1 MANIL
6 ARILEKRIGKLFVN
20 FHAGKNASSSL
31 FKGEGTAVDLEFNK
45 TFINS
50 FLPLDMTVTRATC
63 KRLKWRLSLVSKT
76 PVSLVFSGVHIE
88 VEALPPGKR
97 RSAWAKKTKQR
108 SKHHKEST
116 SKKQAILQGVKLQ
129 FVDLF
134 FKLLLLPEHGA
145 MPFVQLDVEAVRMHS
160 ANSQWQEISDLSKVY
175 VLNPAVGEAM
185 SFKKLEVSG
194 CSLRVYHPA
203 ANLSQSSRGAGGTRE
218 LAAAVLL
225 DSETF
230 QARLSTKRRC
240 TDWEILAFKISLD
253 FPHLACSLSRNEVF
267 MIKRLVRALA
277 RVLRPTPDARND
289 GGGEVR
295 ASAAG
300 GRSDEVA
307 DEDDEAVDVADKDGD
322 EEETEGLDTI
332 LKQSAEAV
340 MEEGLDL
347 ERLSGEDG
355 WCSHVDNRIDVHIKS
370 LQVRAVPEET
380 GAEDGRADSGVLLL
394 VTGFHVSVWPAA
406 ASLKKVASA
415 NRMEHRFRV
424 GCEMMSLKETVPQE
438 GETKKMPAHLSLIK
452 PDPDSEGLPLR
463 ARGDCEGDEAASR
476 EMFRVTAHVPATKS
490 AGPDAVIR
498 VEVEVAALHFV
509 WDADVCLRLCRWA
522 WGRCANALNSSS
534 RAAPGTAAPYAVV
547 SPGKGGFTPAVKTKA
562 KGPYVGMLTQG
573 PRIPQPPNPEPQT
586 LNPEPQPCEPLGFR
600 LSQSLVARAVSCSR
614 RSCSLRTLLL
624 ARSPRA
630 RAHAFCPRVDDW
642 RETV

>member
-1 MANIL
+1 MANIV

-45 TFINS
+45 SFINS

-225 DSETF
+225 DSENF

-240 TDWEILAFKISLD
+240 TDWGILAFKIDLD
-253 FPHLACSLSRNEVF
+253 FPSLACSLSRNQVF

-277 RVLRPTPDARND
+277 RILRRTPDARSD
-289 GGGEVR
+289 SGGEVR

-307 DEDDEAVDVADKDGD
+307 DEDDDAGDVADKDGD
-322 EEETEGLDTI
+322 EEEADGLDTI
-332 LKQSAEAV
+332 LKQSAEVV
-340 MEEGLDL
+340 MEEGL

-406 ASLKKVASA
+406 ASLKQVASA

-424 GCEMMSLKETVPQE
+424 GCEMMSLKETVPEE

-452 PDPDSEGLPLR
+452 PDPDTEGLPLR
-463 ARGDCEGDEAASR
+463 ARGDCEGDEAAAR
-476 EMFRVTAHVPATKS
+476 EMFRVTAHVPATS

-509 WDADVCLRLCRWA
+509 WDADVCLRLYRWA
-522 WGRCANALNSSS
+522 WGRCANTLNPSHHECARHRSPISFIHILHPASYPSSIS
-534 RAAPGTAAPYAVV
+534 FILHHELRPAPHPHMLVYRRARAA
-547 SPGKGGFTPAVKTKA
+547 FTPAVKTKA
-562 KGPYVGMLTQG
+562 KMLTQG
-573 PRIPQPPNPEPQT
+573 PGIPQPRNPEP
-586 LNPEPQPCEPLGFR
+586 
-600 LSQSLVARAVSCSR
+600 
-614 RSCSLRTLLL
+614 
-624 ARSPRA
+624 
-630 RAHAFCPRVDDW
+630 
-642 RETV
+642 